1 MLTFESKRASLLQD
15 RVIVA
20 DLDLLQKDG
29 IERFSKE
36 AIPYHVMWTRQDLA
50 LVVSLLTSIAA
61 YARYST
67 ILLLLITLYLF
78 RSLLF

>member
-1 MLTFESKRASLLQD
+1 MPTFELNRATVLQD
-15 RVIVA
+15 RVIIA
-20 DLDLLQKDG
+20 DLDLLRKDG
-29 IERFSKE
+29 IERFSQE
-36 AIPYHVMWTRQDLA
+36 ALPYHVMWTRQDIV

-78 RSLLF
+78 RGFL